1 MHVIMPETVW
11 TYSRKYLCR
20 KFSSIVMFRNR
31 GVQYSVRSLPVC
43 KFMYGFACQCVGGR
57 GELIEALAK
66 KVSDISPPLSPL
78 SVRTIKIIV
87 PHVDIKCPD
96 GFLPVSVEEVVGAS
110 ESAFEFT
117 IISGLSETKRMQ
129 GYACI
134 LRVDHIQVMTIQ
146 PSEGFVFLISVAGD
160 VFCV

>member
-78 SVRTIKIIV
+78 SVRTIEIIV
-87 PHVDIKCPD
+87 PHIDVK
-96 GFLPVSVEEVVGAS
+96 GSYSFFPVSVEEVVRACK
-110 ESAFEFT
+110 SAFKLAIIASFT
-117 IISGLSETKRMQ
+117 ETKR
-129 GYACI
+129 
-134 LRVDHIQVMTIQ
+134 V
-146 PSEGFVFLISVAGD
+146 
-160 VFCV
+160 